1 MFATGTADRKF
12 CIFEKNR
19 HCARDAAHPTSE
31 NGKLAALTSGR
42 RVFQQ
47 HTEHA
52 EGSDTTPSFAR
63 AERPCAQDVQTAIST
78 ETKKG
83 LRSPA
88 GPRRLGTATR
98 ISASLSRRLSAFFG
112 STHDQAP
119 KAAKYAVLTPGHAG
133 FPNRVK
139 RSEGS
144 DTTPVRKAPVSAC
157 KPLCAILLRKP
168 SVYPLSPVKANVGR
182 LCEKLKNAL
191 KSGLE
196 QRCNSNFL
204 AIFVEVI
211 LWFFDRLRKAPAL
224 LAPEPS
230 LSLTSQVQR
239 KF

>member
-1 MFATGTADRKF
+1 M
-12 CIFEKNR
+12 
-19 HCARDAAHPTSE
+19 
-31 NGKLAALTSGR
+31 
-42 RVFQQ
+42 
-47 HTEHA
+47 
-52 EGSDTTPSFAR
+52 
-63 AERPCAQDVQTAIST
+63 
-78 ETKKG
+78 
-83 LRSPA
+83 
-88 GPRRLGTATR
+88 R
-98 ISASLSRRLSAFFG
+98 ISASLLRRLSAFFG

-119 KAAKYAVLTPGHAG
+119 KAAKFAVLTPGHAG
-133 FPNRVK
+133 FPKRVK
-139 RSEGS
+139 CSEGS
-144 DTTPVRKAPVSAC
+144 NSAPIQNAPVSAC
-157 KPLCAILLRKP
+157 KPLCAILLAKA
-168 SVYPLSPVKANVGR
+168 SVYPLLLVKANMGR

>member
-1 MFATGTADRKF
+1 MYVYKSAAESGVTNTAY
-12 CIFEKNR
+12 
-19 HCARDAAHPTSE
+19 
-31 NGKLAALTSGR
+31 
-42 RVFQQ
+42 RVISLVAQD
-47 HTEHA
+47 HAVA
-52 EGSDTTPSFAR
+52 EGG
-63 AERPCAQDVQTAIST
+63 E
-78 ETKKG
+78 
-83 LRSPA
+83 
-88 GPRRLGTATR
+88 
-98 ISASLSRRLSAFFG
+98 
-112 STHDQAP
+112 
-119 KAAKYAVLTPGHAG
+119 
-133 FPNRVK
+133 
-139 RSEGS
+139 
-144 DTTPVRKAPVSAC
+144 APVSAC

-182 LCEKLKNAL
+182 LCEELKNAL

>member
-1 MFATGTADRKF
+1 M
-12 CIFEKNR
+12 
-19 HCARDAAHPTSE
+19 
-31 NGKLAALTSGR
+31 TSGR
-42 RVFQQ
+42 PAFRQ
-47 HTEHA
+47 HAKHA
-52 EGSDTTPSFAR
+52 EGSDTSHVSHTRKDPERR
-63 AERPCAQDVQTAIST
+63 AYKPQFRQKRKRS
-78 ETKKG
+78 
-83 LRSPA
+83 RSPA

-98 ISASLSRRLSAFFG
+98 ISASLSRRPSAFFESAPG
-112 STHDQAP
+112 QDP
-119 KAAKYAVLTPGHAG
+119 KAAQFAVLPLGHAG
-133 FPNRVK
+133 FPNRVI

-168 SVYPLSPVKANVGR
+168 SVYPLLLVKANVGR

-211 LWFFDRLRKAPAL
+211 LWYFDRLRKAPAL